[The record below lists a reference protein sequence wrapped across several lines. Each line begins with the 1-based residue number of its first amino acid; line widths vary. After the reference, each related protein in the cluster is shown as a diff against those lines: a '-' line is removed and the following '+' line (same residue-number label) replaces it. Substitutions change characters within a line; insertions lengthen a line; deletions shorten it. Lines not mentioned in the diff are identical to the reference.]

1 MVNGTRAGLTIQ
13 QSMEGLYTPR
23 YENYEFNIIGLP
35 FRPTRIV
42 ADNKEVK
49 DFTFDMDKIL
59 ILKLRKNFTKIIID

>member
-1 MVNGTRAGLTIQ
+1 VKRKTKQLTIQ

-35 FRPTRIV
+35 FKPARII

-49 DFTFDMDKIL
+49 DFVINKDKTVK
-59 ILKLRKNFTKIIID
+59 LKLRKNFMQLVID